1 MHHKNTTYAL
11 SQYFGAAAHFI
22 PKNLEGESE
31 STKYSD
37 IQSKYVGNLT
47 NVIFSEARVKGY
59 GMMLPFITPEL
70 IDPETDVE
78 SLNV

>member
-1 MHHKNTTYAL
+1 MHHKNAAYAL

-22 PKNLEGESE
+22 PKNLEGESA

-47 NVIFSEARVKGY
+47 KIKLLEARVKGY
-59 GMMLPFITPEL
+59 DMMPPFIIPEL
-70 IDPETDVE
+70 IDPKTDVIE
-78 SLNV
+78 DR